1 MPSVSYYL
9 HAVDLL
15 LILSL
20 KMKSS
25 ALIILFQACIGM
37 ISRKHHN
44 ITKAFSPSLLKQHRT
59 QHDNFVLLQATIY
72 YPDESSEDGSAAT
85 FMKQEFCTNNFDVS
99 KELSF
104 SSYHL
109 ADLLSRDPDN
119 TSTLARIASAFSPP
133 GYMID
138 LTNINDVRC
147 LNVDN
152 THLEIEA
159 VVCDNNECSSLLIPV
174 NFPQEC
180 NLEYELEECVLN
192 NVEVLDKQGNELIQE
207 RTHVFGDETEAQK
220 AYEVFKLIS
229 GSDYLQSNPTAFPEW
244 WVPPTSSDDIAEC
257 DMIEKLLNEADWQL
271 EMRGLCKQLLQDSSS
286 DEVQLA
292 RVKAI
297 GPAGM
302 ILEANVS
309 LGGKSIDDFGGVNN
323 VAIVDVPVMFPGD
336 GDATNIREHVL
347 NIVSSVN
354 VH

>member
-1 MPSVSYYL
+1 M
-9 HAVDLL
+9 
-15 LILSL
+15 
-20 KMKSS
+20 MKS

-37 ISRKHHN
+37 IFRKHHI
-44 ITKAFSPSLLKQHRT
+44 ITKAFSSSIPKQHRT
-59 QHDNFVLLQATIY
+59 HHNNFVLVQATIY
-72 YPDESSEDGSAAT
+72 YPDESSKDGSAAT

-104 SSYHL
+104 SSHHL
-109 ADLLSRDPDN
+109 ADRLSRDPDN
-119 TSTLARIASAFSPP
+119 ASTLARIASAFSPP
-133 GYMID
+133 GYTVD
-138 LTNINDVRC
+138 LTNINDARC
-147 LNVDN
+147 LHVDN

-159 VVCDNNECSSLLIPV
+159 VVCDNYECSSLLIPV

-180 NLEYELEECVLN
+180 NVEYGLEECVLK
-192 NVEVLDKQGNELIQE
+192 NVEDLDKQGNELIQE
-207 RTHVFGDETEAQK
+207 RAHVFADEAEK
-220 AYEVFKLIS
+220 AYEVFKLVS
-229 GSDYLQSNPTAFPEW
+229 GSDYLQSNPTALPEW
-244 WVPPTSSDDIAEC
+244 WSPPTSSDDIAEC

-271 EMRGLCKQLLQDSSS
+271 EMRGLCQQLLQDSSS

-302 ILEANVS
+302 ILEAHVL